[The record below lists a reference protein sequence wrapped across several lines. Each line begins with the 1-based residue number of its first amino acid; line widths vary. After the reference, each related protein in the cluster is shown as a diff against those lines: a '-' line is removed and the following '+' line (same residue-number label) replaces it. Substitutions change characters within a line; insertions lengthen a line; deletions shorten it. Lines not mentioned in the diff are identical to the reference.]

1 LPIQPFKPWVLIHL
15 LFTAPRYPKS
25 SAKEECFDEEEIDR
39 EKKIFHRKSS
49 IRVQFLCNSRF
60 KESKRPKSM
69 LRAIATTSTTTD
81 ESEGDADAQSQYSS
95 GGTVLSPEVM
105 FRGFQ
110 LR

>member
-1 LPIQPFKPWVLIHL
+1 V
-15 LFTAPRYPKS
+15 
-25 SAKEECFDEEEIDR
+25 FDEEEIDR
-39 EKKIFHRKSS
+39 EEDIPPEVECTGTIS
-49 IRVQFLCNSRF
+49 VQQPLQGIEETQEHVEGYCDN
-60 KESKRPKSM
+60 
-69 LRAIATTSTTTD
+69 LDHQTD